1 MKETSVLGYALVSRH
16 SLLGWMNDS
25 EALDVSLKAKIV
37 GLIGCGAIGT
47 VLAEAIERRIVVC
60 DELEVY
66 DVDESRARSLKQKL
80 KFLVTIAQSIDEFL
94 AAKPKVIVEAASQQA
109 VKEYFPKLAASK
121 TELIVMSTGALLD
134 LPVDSAKVHLP
145 SGAIGGLDALS
156 SAALA
161 GINEVVLTSRKNPKA
176 FGKDNQVEA
185 VVYEG
190 YAEEA
195 ARLFPRE
202 MNVAATLA
210 LTVRPARVKVRIVSD
225 PAVIRNTHEI
235 LVKWRFGEMALRFA
249 NDPHPDNPHTSAL
262 AAWSAIKLL
271 QNLLNK

>member
-1 MKETSVLGYALVSRH
+1 MPKT
-16 SLLGWMNDS
+16 
-25 EALDVSLKAKIV
+25 V

-47 VLAEAIERRIVVC
+47 VLAEAIERKLVVC
-60 DELEVY
+60 DELVVY
-66 DVDESRARSLKQKL
+66 DVDVAKAQKL
-80 KFLVTIAQSIDEFL
+80 KGSLKFPVRMVASVDELL
-94 AAKPKVIVEAASQQA
+94 ACKPKVVVEAASQQA
-109 VKEYFPKLAASK
+109 VRQYLDKIVASNIH
-121 TELIVMSTGALLD
+121 LIVMSTGALLGLD
-134 LPVDSAKVHLP
+134 VSSSKVHFP
-145 SGAIGGLDALS
+145 PGAIGGLDALS

-161 GINEVVLTSRKNPKA
+161 GIDEVTLTSRKNPKA
-176 FGKDNQVEA
+176 LGKNNTEEA

-210 LTVRPARVKVRIVSD
+210 LTVKPAKVKVQVVSD
-225 PAVIRNTHEI
+225 PAVKRNTHEI
-235 LVKWRFGEMALRFA
+235 QVKWRFGEMFLRFA

-271 QNLLNK
+271 QTLLES